1 MLSAFFQKLRL
12 AVNQRRFDREIGGIL
27 DTPPVNLGS
36 EPFIALSMVH
46 HRDVGPY
53 LLAIKS
59 FCRFLHPHRI
69 IVVADPTITDAD
81 RSRISAHV
89 CGVEFAR
96 AEDYREVGLPR
107 GGCWERLIAISE
119 FVQDDYVIQLDA
131 DTVALADMEE
141 IRDAV
146 QRRSSFVLATE
157 DGQDFVSL
165 AQAASW
171 ARPRAEA
178 GEHVQI
184 LAEANLDRLPGASSG
199 RYVRGCAGFSGFAP
213 GSFSRAQLR
222 EFSHAMGV
230 ALGDKWSAWGTEQFA
245 SNYMVSNSAGSC
257 VLPHPKY
264 CHPGRERPGTVFL
277 HFIGYVRFNTDRYG
291 RAAKEVCV
299 ALTPG

>member
-27 DTPPVNLGS
+27 DTPPVNLRS
-36 EPFIALSMVH
+36 EPFIGLSMVH
-46 HRDVGPY
+46 HPDVVPY

-157 DGQDFVSL
+157 DVQEFVSL
-165 AQAASW
+165 AQAASG
-171 ARPRAEA
+171 ARPRADA
-178 GEHVQI
+178 CW
-184 LAEANLDRLPGASSG
+184 
-199 RYVRGCAGFSGFAP
+199 VRWSEEWRKGH
-213 GSFSRAQLR
+213 
-222 EFSHAMGV
+222 E
-230 ALGDKWSAWGTEQFA
+230 LGTI
-245 SNYMVSNSAGSC
+245 VTSAGS
-257 VLPHPKY
+257 
-264 CHPGRERPGTVFL
+264 GGWERLAEDPQRQRDT
-277 HFIGYVRFNTDRYG
+277 
-291 RAAKEVCV
+291 AQACS
-299 ALTPG
+299 